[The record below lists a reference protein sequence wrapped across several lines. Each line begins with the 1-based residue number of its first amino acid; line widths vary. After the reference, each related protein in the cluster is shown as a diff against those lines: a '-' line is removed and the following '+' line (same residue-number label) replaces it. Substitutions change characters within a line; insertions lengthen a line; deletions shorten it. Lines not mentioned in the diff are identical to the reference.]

1 MRISDWSSDVCSSD
15 LRMTARRVARVLLDS
30 PLPQLD
36 RLFDYAIPA
45 DAEVAPG
52 VRVRVPL
59 RSAGR
64 LVDGYVVEIDEAD
77 DGERPLS
84 EIDTVVSPVSVL
96 PEALYTLARRV
107 ADRAAG
113 SAADI
118 LRLAIPKRMVRA
130 EKAWLAAD
138 PPAPDRKS
146 TRLNS
151 SH

>member
-84 EIDTVVSPVSVL
+84 ANDTVVSDRKCLVSGQEVSVSVDL
-96 PEALYTLARRV
+96 
-107 ADRAAG
+107 G
-113 SAADI
+113 G
-118 LRLAIPKRMVRA
+118 
-130 EKAWLAAD
+130 
-138 PPAPDRKS
+138 AP
-146 TRLNS
+146 TTQ
-151 SH
+151 